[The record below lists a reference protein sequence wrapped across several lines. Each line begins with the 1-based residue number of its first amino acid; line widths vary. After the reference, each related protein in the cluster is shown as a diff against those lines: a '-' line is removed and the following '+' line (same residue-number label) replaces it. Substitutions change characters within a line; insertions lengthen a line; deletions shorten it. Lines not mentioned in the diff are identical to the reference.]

1 MSVAQGG
8 TAAGA
13 ESSLTVHVLVVDDD
27 ERLRRLLVRYLSE
40 HGFRV
45 TAAADAAEARAS
57 LKSLRPDLLILD
69 VTMPGETGLQLVDD
83 LRRGGEAELPV
94 LLLTAR
100 GAPEDRIAGFE
111 AGADDYLGKPF
122 DPYEL
127 VLRARALL
135 RRAGATAAGQASIE
149 SGPVRLGEAE
159 FDPARGELR
168 NAQGPIRLTGGEVAL
183 LTALARKP
191 NEILSREEI
200 AAALGMAEPGERAID
215 VQVTRLRRKIEQD
228 SREPRFLHT
237 VRGRGYVLK
246 PGL

>member
-1 MSVAQGG
+1 MSGSGPSPSDA
-8 TAAGA
+8 TLNA
-13 ESSLTVHVLVVDDD
+13 HVLVVDDD
-27 ERLRRLLVRYLSE
+27 ERLRRLLVRYLTD

-45 TAAADAAEARAS
+45 TAAADAAEARACLRS
-57 LKSLRPDLLILD
+57 VRPDIMILD
-69 VTMPGETGLQLVDD
+69 VTMPGETGLDLVDD
-83 LRRGGEAELPV
+83 LRRSGEAELPV

-127 VLRARALL
+127 VLRVRALL
-135 RRAGATAAGQASIE
+135 RRVGSVAALAALDI
-149 SGPVRLGEAE
+149 GPVRLGDAE
-159 FDPARGELR
+159 FDPGRGELR
-168 NAQGPIRLTGGEVAL
+168 NAQGAIRLTGGEVAL

-200 AAALGMAEPGERAID
+200 AEALGMDEPGERAID
-215 VQVTRLRRKIEQD
+215 VQVTRLRRKIERD

>member
-1 MSVAQGG
+1 MSIIPPVSADG
-8 TAAGA
+8 TANA
-13 ESSLTVHVLVVDDD
+13 HVLVVDDD
-27 ERLRRLLVRYLSE
+27 ERLRRLLVRYLTD

-45 TAAADAAEARAS
+45 TAAADAAEARDS
-57 LKSLRPDLLILD
+57 LRSLRPDLMILD
-69 VTMPGETGLQLVDD
+69 VTMPGETGLELVDD
-83 LRRGGEAELPV
+83 LRRRGDPELPV

-135 RRAGATAAGQASIE
+135 RRAGAVAPGLANVDA
-149 SGPVRLGEAE
+149 GPVRLGDAE

-168 NAQGPIRLTGGEVAL
+168 NANGPVRLTGGEIAL
-183 LTALARKP
+183 LTALAQKP

-200 AAALGMAEPGERAID
+200 AEALGMEEPGERAID
-215 VQVTRLRRKIEQD
+215 VQVTRLRRKIERD

-246 PGL
+246 PGI

>member
-1 MSVAQGG
+1 MSASQPAAPDG
-8 TAAGA
+8 TLNA
-13 ESSLTVHVLVVDDD
+13 HVLVVDDD
-27 ERLRRLLVRYLSE
+27 ERLRRLLVRYLTD

-57 LKSLRPDLLILD
+57 LRSLRPDLMILD
-69 VTMPGETGLQLVDD
+69 VTMPGETGLELVDD
-83 LRRGGEAELPV
+83 LRRRGDPELPV

-135 RRAGATAAGQASIE
+135 RRAGAVAPGAATVDA
-149 SGPVRLGEAE
+149 GPVRLGDAE

-168 NAQGPIRLTGGEVAL
+168 NALGPIRLTGGEIAL
-183 LTALARKP
+183 LTALAQKP

-200 AAALGMAEPGERAID
+200 AEALGMEEPGERAID
-215 VQVTRLRRKIEQD
+215 VQVTRLRRKIERD

-246 PGL
+246 PGI